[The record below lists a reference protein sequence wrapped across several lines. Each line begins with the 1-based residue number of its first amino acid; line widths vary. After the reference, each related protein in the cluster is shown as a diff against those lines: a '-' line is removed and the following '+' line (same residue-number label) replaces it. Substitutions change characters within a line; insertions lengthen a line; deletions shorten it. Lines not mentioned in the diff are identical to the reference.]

1 MRPQILLLTIFLAVL
16 PLSAIATVGR
26 KLADGRWVPIKD
38 VHDPHVQAIAKFAVS
53 RFNSRNHTDLVFKD
67 ITRGE
72 TLQADGGTNYFLH
85 LLMAQPSSPCY
96 AALVLRSEAQPC
108 SFSPSGELLSYR
120 IGNKV

>member
-38 VHDPHVQAIAKFAVS
+38 VHDPHVQAIAKFAVT

-67 ITRGE
+67 IRRGE
-72 TLQADGGTNYFLH
+72 TQADGGTNYFLH

-96 AALVLRSEAQPC
+96 AALVLEKPKQQSL
-108 SFSPSGELLSYR
+108 ELLSFN
-120 IGNKV
+120 GETC